1 VNGRTALAHAIMSIP
16 VPGAPPLISEDG
28 AAIGLSFLDS
38 ALRLNHV
45 QRLTERLTLIDHRV
59 ARRVTEVDLS
69 LRLLDGSQRR
79 ASALAQQLRGTG
91 SPEAT
96 GPGQLWVPVARIP
109 RMSTAPVDI
118 RDAAG
123 ARLTRLTEH
132 ESSTLIASGLF
143 RLLRGILDTHPDAG
157 ADTDLSR
164 MLLHAHEAEWL
175 IQVAIERLLTE
186 RRSPEPVNGR
196 DPRGGTVE
204 GQGAQYRSL
213 ALRVLGKYEQA
224 LTDYFEL
231 FDIALDND
239 LLVVAL
245 DAGTDEHLLTYETPL
260 HVDPELAPR
269 RRVQRLLSS
278 GATGYACEYRSHIS
292 PGIPAYHLV
301 VETEPGVAI
310 RRMFLATDADARVVT
325 TVRADLSVLAERL
338 AAERDAPGGPGSNKI
353 LELQVQTTLRA
364 LADLVRRRRW
374 ECAQAGF
381 APPDERMLACT
392 TLARIAV
399 FGEGVRGADGTV
411 DSAVLAHPQLSP
423 ERLRLAA
430 AELDAE
436 EVAVDLT
443 LENDP
448 TASRAHAYWHGSA
461 ETAADGAPIEV
472 HAGMLLEDTTTSGPR
487 SARLYALLVAGT
499 GYLLAAFLADL
510 PWPFTPDGARALS
523 TVPNADAVI
532 SVLLLVPGFLYTR
545 LSLPAPDTV
554 AGHLRTLPR
563 LVANTSIGGVALVAA
578 AIGAGMPGLLVQI
591 AFALMIIVPALGAA
605 TLLYRRRALDVTAEL
620 VRLGAPRWVSPA
632 RVVRV
637 DADVRYSSPLGGDRG
652 GAR

>member
-1 VNGRTALAHAIMSIP
+1 MNGRTALAHAIMSIP

-45 QRLTERLTLIDHRV
+45 RRLTERLTVIDHRV

-79 ASALAQQLRGTG
+79 ASELAQELRGRATG
-91 SPEAT
+91 SG

-123 ARLTRLTEH
+123 ARLPRLTEH
-132 ESSTLIASGLF
+132 EASTLIASGLF
-143 RLLRGILDTHPDAG
+143 RLLRGILDTQPDAG
-157 ADTDLSR
+157 ADTDLTR
-164 MLLHAHEAEWL
+164 LLFHAHEAEWL

-186 RRSPEPVNGR
+186 RRSPEAVSGR
-196 DPRGGTVE
+196 DPGGGTVE

-213 ALRVLGKYEQA
+213 ALRVLGKYEEA

-245 DAGTDEHLLTYETPL
+245 DAGVDEHLLTYETPL
-260 HVDPELAPR
+260 HVDPDLTPR
-269 RRVQRLLSS
+269 RRLERLLSS
-278 GATGYACEYRSHIS
+278 GATGYALEYRSHIS

-301 VETEPGVAI
+301 VETETGVAI
-310 RRMFLATDADARVVT
+310 RRMFLSTDADARTVT
-325 TVRADLSVLAERL
+325 TVRADLAVLATRL

-353 LELQVQTTLRA
+353 LELQMQTTLRV
-364 LADLVRRRRW
+364 LADIVRRRRW

-399 FGEGVRGADGTV
+399 FGEGIRGADGTV
-411 DSAVLAHPQLSP
+411 DSAVLLHPQLSP

-430 AELDAE
+430 SELDAE
-436 EVAVDLT
+436 EMAVDLT

-448 TASRAHAYWHGSA
+448 TSSRAHAYWLGSA
-461 ETAADGAPIEV
+461 ESAADGAPIEV
-472 HAGMLLEDTTTSGPR
+472 RAGMLLQDTTTSGPR
-487 SARLYALLVAGT
+487 SACLYALLVAAVGC
-499 GYLLAAFLADL
+499 LLVAFLADR
-510 PWPFTPDGARALS
+510 PWPFTPEGAQALS
-523 TVPNADAVI
+523 TIPNADAVI
-532 SVLLLVPGFLYTR
+532 AVLLLVPGFLYTR
-545 LSLPAPDTV
+545 LSLPDRDTV

-563 LVANTSIGGVALVAA
+563 LVANTCIGLVALVAA
-578 AIGAGMPGLLVQI
+578 AIGAGMPGVLVQVV
-591 AFALMIIVPALGAA
+591 FAAMIVVPTLGAA
-605 TLLYRRRALDVTAEL
+605 VLLYRRRSLDDTAEL
-620 VRLGAPRWVSPA
+620 VRLGAPRWISPA
-632 RVVRV
+632 TVTRV
-637 DADVRYSSPLGGDRG
+637 DVDARFYSPLGGER
-652 GAR
+652 